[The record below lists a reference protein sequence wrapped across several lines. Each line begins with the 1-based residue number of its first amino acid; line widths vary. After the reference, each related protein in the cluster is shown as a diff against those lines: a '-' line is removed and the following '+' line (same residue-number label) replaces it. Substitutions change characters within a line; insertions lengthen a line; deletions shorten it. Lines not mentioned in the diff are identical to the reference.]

1 MKTKLMEIVRHEN
14 GWKGTWY
21 KTGERHFVRQDEHW
35 PAVVMQRWRALDVSG
50 GINEGDCREVRGPLA
65 WLKCALRSL
74 RPNTSS
80 AATLSLI
87 PQHNTGLESENPEG
101 NQHRSADYGCGES
114 A

>member
-21 KTGERHFVRQDEHW
+21 KTGERHFVRQDENW

-74 RPNTSS
+74 RPNY
-80 AATLSLI
+80 
-87 PQHNTGLESENPEG
+87 N
-101 NQHRSADYGCGES
+101 
-114 A
+114 